1 MEPRGLAENK
11 LKVRGKENRF
21 GKPYYGRTGIFRRE

>member
-11 LKVRGKENRF
+11 QKVRRKENRF
-21 GKPYYGRTGIFRRE
+21 GKPHYGRTGIFRRK